1 MEWYQDGEHF
11 CVVHTISKR
20 THYFYKQ
27 QNNKHISIVEK
38 KKSKDI
44 ELGFLDFTYI
54 LSLKNLCMV
63 STWSSRSIS
72 YLSEVSE
79 ELLESQM
86 SALVPTFLFFLFFPS
101 VPRINLYSSTVKL
114 TSKIPLSPLLS
125 LFTISTLIQ
134 AAFILCKLLQLS
146 L

>member
-1 MEWYQDGEHF
+1 MYDKIHYNKKK
-11 CVVHTISKR
+11 KR
-20 THYFYKQ
+20 KKKRLKRKP
-27 QNNKHISIVEK
+27 NKTTNIFPLRKK

-63 STWSSRSIS
+63 STWSSHSIS

-79 ELLESQM
+79 ELLESEM

-101 VPRINLYSSTVKL
+101 VPRINLYPSTVKL

-134 AAFILCKLLQLS
+134 APFILGKLLQLS

>member
-1 MEWYQDGEHF
+1 MYDK
-11 CVVHTISKR
+11 I
-20 THYFYKQ
+20 HYNKKKKKEKKIKKKTQ
-27 QNNKHISIVEK
+27 QNNKHISTAEKK

-63 STWSSRSIS
+63 STWSSHSIS

-79 ELLESQM
+79 ELLESEM

-101 VPRINLYSSTVKL
+101 VPRINLYPSTVKL

-134 AAFILCKLLQLS
+134 APFILGKLLQLS

>member
-1 MEWYQDGEHF
+1 MLFTQFQKELIIF
-11 CVVHTISKR
+11 T
-20 THYFYKQ
+20 
-27 QNNKHISIVEK
+27 NNKTTNISTAEK

-79 ELLESQM
+79 ELLESEM

-101 VPRINLYSSTVKL
+101 VPRINLYPSTVKL

-134 AAFILCKLLQLS
+134 AAFTLCKLLQLS

>member
-1 MEWYQDGEHF
+1 MYDKIHYNKKK
-11 CVVHTISKR
+11 KR
-20 THYFYKQ
+20 KKRLKKKNQ
-27 QNNKHISIVEK
+27 QNNKHISTVEK
-38 KKSKDI
+38 RKSKDI
-44 ELGFLDFTYI
+44 ELGFFTYI

-63 STWSSRSIS
+63 STWSSHSIS

-79 ELLESQM
+79 ELLESEM

-101 VPRINLYSSTVKL
+101 VPRINLYPSTVKL